1 MNEKNII
8 DNSTTP
14 DMLQNNPT
22 DIDSRITTG
31 NDGKYSIT
39 IQYVASEGKVSTSH
53 DRAAPGTTV
62 TIILSSNDGF
72 QCNGV
77 SVISGGVRV
86 NLDTYFE
93 ASGKIVSEVYTF
105 TMPSQNVVLQ
115 GNFKKIPGG
124 GSSGGGSSGG
134 GGPSG
139 GTDGDN
145 TNPGLG
151 GDGSNNGQGSPA
163 LPNVSGLVGAPFVVP
178 HSDLYSTVYPNAGA
192 HNCIYRGKNL
202 GTSVT
207 AAQYAAI
214 KAGTF
219 DDMYIGD
226 YWTIGG
232 VNYRI
237 AAFDYY
243 YNTGDTAC
251 TTHHVTLV
259 PDDSMYIHNMNDTN
273 TTTGA
278 YVGSKMYTKGLNAA
292 KETINTAFGAAHVLN
307 HRQYL
312 QNAVTDSY
320 ASSSNWYNST
330 VELMTEQNVY
340 GCKIFGNVSNGT
352 ALPSNYTIDKSQ
364 YPLFAFRPDMISN
377 KAWFWLRDVVS
388 SSRFANV
395 SSHGIASSNFA
406 SDTGGVR
413 PAFSII
419 G

>member
-62 TIILSSNDGF
+62 TIVVLSNDGF

-86 NLDTYFE
+86 NLDSYSE
-93 ASGKIVSEVYTF
+93 YSGKIVSELYTF

-124 GSSGGGSSGG
+124 GSSGGG
-134 GGPSG
+134 GPSG

-145 TNPGLG
+145 TNPG

-163 LPNVSGLVGAPFVVP
+163 LPNVSGLVGDPFVVP

-192 HNCIYRGKNL
+192 HNCIYRGKKL
-202 GTSVT
+202 GTTPT
-207 AAQYAAI
+207 AEQYAAI
-214 KAGTF
+214 RSGTF
-219 DDMYIGD
+219 EDIFVGD
-226 YWTIGG
+226 YWDIGG
-232 VNYRI
+232 RIFRIGGANY
-237 AAFDYY
+237 FL
-243 YNTGDTAC
+243 NTGPTQI
-251 TTHHVTLV
+251 TKNHLVIV
-259 PDDSMYIHNMNDTN
+259 PDYILYNQRMNATN
-273 TTTGA
+273 TTKGGYAGSEMDKTGLEQA
-278 YVGSKMYTKGLNAA
+278 KQIINAA
-292 KETINTAFGAAHVLN
+292 FPGHVLPIN
-307 HRQYL
+307 LYL
-312 QNAVTDSY
+312 TKAVTNGKVS
-320 ASSSNWYNST
+320 AGAWIT
-330 VELMTEQNVY
+330 REVFLMNEQMVY
-340 GCKIFGNVSNGT
+340 GGSIFTPSPGGT
-352 ALPSNYTIDKSQ
+352 DDNTGVYRTDKSQ
-364 YPLFAFRPDMISN
+364 LPLFQHRPNLITAVNQSGSRN
-377 KAWFWLRDVVS
+377 SYWLRDVLS
-388 SSRFANV
+388 SSAFALLNDY
-395 SSHGIASSNFA
+395 GAASRDTA
-406 SDTGGVR
+406 SYAYGVR
-413 PAFSII
+413 PAFCI